1 MKEERILDHAIRVME
16 LDGMDMALAF
26 LEANWTGDVSAQ
38 YYNYLYCFACLCE
51 EKEKGLRYLEEAILD
66 QGMWYRPE
74 VFDDED
80 LDLIRDEN
88 RFEVCLETSLA
99 RFQVAQEEAKSIF
112 TWEDKK
118 MDKLLIALHGNQQNI
133 QYARGEWS
141 GFEELG
147 YQVEYLQSE
156 EIDSCNLFRWE
167 DMGTGPSQLEK
178 AMQGISGKAY
188 EEVVLG
194 GFSAGCNTLLRGIS
208 EEGITCDTLILQ
220 SPWIPVLHQE
230 IDILIDKLKVACKRI
245 FIICGSEDEDC
256 YPDSQVL
263 AASLK
268 ESGIT
273 CETLW
278 IEGLGHEF
286 PSDFLDLVK
295 DKL

>member
-1 MKEERILDHAIRVME
+1 MKEERILDQAIRVME
-16 LDGMDMALAF
+16 LDGMEMALAF

-51 EKEKGLRYLEEAILD
+51 DKEKGLRYLEEAIID

-80 LDLIRDEN
+80 LDLIRDEK
-88 RFEVCLETSLA
+88 RFKVCLETSLA
-99 RFQVAQEEAKSIF
+99 RFREAQEEVKSIF

-133 QYARGEWS
+133 QYARSEWS

-156 EIDSCNLFRWE
+156 EIDSSNLFRWE
-167 DMGTGPSQLEK
+167 DIGTGPKQVEK
-178 AMQGISGKAY
+178 AMEKISGIVY

-194 GFSAGCNTLLRGIS
+194 GFSAGCNTLLRAIA
-208 EEGITCDTLILQ
+208 EEGITCDILILQ
-220 SPWIPVLHQE
+220 SPWIPVIHKE
-230 IDILIDKLKVACKRI
+230 INILIEKLKVACKRI

-256 YPDSQVL
+256 YSDSQVL
-263 AASLK
+263 AESLK
-268 ESGIT
+268 EHGIA
-273 CETLW
+273 CDALW
-278 IEGLGHEF
+278 IEDLGHEF
-286 PSDFLDLVK
+286 PNDFLDLVK
-295 DKL
+295 DRL